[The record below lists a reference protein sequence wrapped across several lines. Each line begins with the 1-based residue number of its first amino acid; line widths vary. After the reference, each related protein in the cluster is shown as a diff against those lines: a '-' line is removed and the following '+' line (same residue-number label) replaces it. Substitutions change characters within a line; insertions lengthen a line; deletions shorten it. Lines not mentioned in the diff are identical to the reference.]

1 MSSNNTSNNTDTM
14 ADADYADLL
23 ERLQAELEVAHDNSR
38 AMLDTCRAVT
48 DAIELLQREGETTI
62 SLRVLQEQIN
72 EVFEK
77 TIRETGGM
85 EREMRRVQELIRE
98 EQERVWWKMEGED
111 EESEK
116 EKGKEKEKEKETE
129 YPEKW
134 GWGGKW

>member
-1 MSSNNTSNNTDTM
+1 MSSNNTDTT
-14 ADADYADLL
+14 DADYAELL

-38 AMLDTCRAVT
+38 AMLDTCRAIT

-72 EVFEK
+72 EIFDK
-77 TIRETGGM
+77 TIRETGGL
-85 EREMRRVQELIRE
+85 EREMRRVEELIRE
-98 EQERVWWKMEGED
+98 EQERVWWKMEGE
-111 EESEK
+111 EED
-116 EKGKEKEKEKETE
+116 GKEEEKKTE